1 MSCRVFNRNLEFAV
15 FDNLIDLCKKEDIS
29 TICGYYNE
37 SKKNFIV
44 KDFYKTLGFNKV
56 KSNKMEGNWEYKITN
71 KYVKKNKIIKI
82 TNEK

>member
-1 MSCRVFNRNLEFAV
+1 MNTYETNIIKLFLEY
-15 FDNLIDLCKKEDIS
+15 KSE
-29 TICGYYNE
+29 
-37 SKKNFIV
+37 KNFIV

-56 KSNKMEGNWEYKITN
+56 KSNKTEGKWEYKITN